1 MMRQWPTYLVDI
13 VVLAAERVPLR
24 MRPQLALAAILA
36 LAVHA
41 LVGLHWAK
49 DPDEGFRSQVEEN
62 KPIRIQTRSS
72 PRGAAVP
79 HVDLHGQ

>member
-1 MMRQWPTYLVDI
+1 MMRWPTYLVDV

-24 MRPQLALAAILA
+24 MKPHLA
-36 LAVHA
+36 LAVILALYVHA
-41 LVGLHWAK
+41 FVGLHWAK

-79 HVDLHGQ
+79 HVDLNGQ